1 MPPPST
7 VSYDCAD
14 STKIFPSPMRPVRAA
29 STILRITSS
38 ARASSTH
45 AVISTFGRN
54 AWAYSLRVG
63 VLVEIAL
70 LPAHALHFADVDRL
84 ERRPAQAF
92 ENPLGEKR
100 LHDGDD
106 LFHGKAVSCQLSA
119 VGQRSAEAFASPS
132 LADSSMAD
140 S

>member
-1 MPPPST
+1 
-7 VSYDCAD
+7 
-14 STKIFPSPMRPVRAA
+14 MRPVRAA

-54 AWAYSLRVG
+54 AWAYSLVG
-63 VLVEIAL
+63 VLVEVAL
-70 LPAHALHFADVDRL
+70 LPAHALHFADVHRL
-84 ERRPAQAF
+84 ERRPAEAF

-106 LFHGKAVSCQLSA
+106 LFHGEAVSCQLSA
-119 VGQRSAEAFASPS
+119 VSQKSCAAASCS
-132 LADSSMAD
+132 G
-140 S
+140 